1 MRSLALV
8 LSLSVMGVSVVAAAT
23 SYDPLDDLVSTAKKE
38 INAKEAIDKS
48 KDRVL
53 NNPRREK
60 MEKGFWQ
67 FFQGKSGA
75 KPGEFCT
82 AVYWQKSQM
91 ISVLGPGGEYR
102 GAMLG
107 FIAVE
112 PKPPFPRPDNP
123 KEIQKVKV
131 TLTQGTDPSATITAF
146 NRTVADFSD
155 EIQFAVPTIEA
166 ALAGMEDKL
175 NFRIEY
181 EGSKIFELEWHSGL
195 AAREML
201 KKCLKGENVDGK
213 EVL

>member
-1 MRSLALV
+1 MRKLL
-8 LSLSVMGVSVVAAAT
+8 LLLPLLVAAAVAEAG
-23 SYDPLDDLVSTAKKE
+23 SYDPLEDLVSTAKKE
-38 INAKEAIDKS
+38 INAKGAIEQS

-82 AVYWQKSQM
+82 AVYWQKDQM
-91 ISVLGPGGEYR
+91 ISVLGPGGEYK

-131 TLTQGTDPSATITAF
+131 TLTQGADPSATVTAF
-146 NRTVADFSD
+146 NRTVADFAD
-155 EIQFAVPTIEA
+155 EVQFAVPTIDA

-195 AAREML
+195 AARDML
-201 KKCLKGENVDGK
+201 RRCLKGENMDGK
-213 EVL
+213 EVM

>member
-1 MRSLALV
+1 MRKLALV
-8 LSLSVMGVSVVAAAT
+8 LSWLLVSTVSEAGA
-23 SYDPLDDLVSTAKKE
+23 YDPLDDLVSTAKKE

-53 NNPRREK
+53 NDPRRAK

-67 FFQGKSGA
+67 FFQGKSDA

-82 AVYWQKSQM
+82 AVYWQKGQM
-91 ISVLGPGGEYR
+91 ISLSGPGGDYK
-102 GAMLG
+102 GALLG

-123 KEIQKVKV
+123 KDVQKVKV
-131 TLTQGTDPSATITAF
+131 TLKQGNDAPATITAF
-146 NRTVADFSD
+146 NRTVAAAVD
-155 EIQFAVPTIEA
+155 EIKFAVPTIDA
-166 ALAGMEDKL
+166 ALAGMEDTL
-175 NFRIEY
+175 NFRIDY

-201 KKCLKGENVDGK
+201 KKCLQGENVAGK

>member
-1 MRSLALV
+1 MRKLVLV
-8 LSLSVMGVSVVAAAT
+8 LSLLVAAAVVEAG
-23 SYDPLDDLVSTAKKE
+23 SYDPLEDLVSTAKKE
-38 INAKEAIDKS
+38 INAKGAIEQS

-82 AVYWQKSQM
+82 AVYWQKGQM

-112 PKPPFPRPDNP
+112 PDPTFPRPDNP
-123 KEIQKVKV
+123 KEILKVKV
-131 TLTQGTDPSATITAF
+131 TLTQGNDPSATITAF
-146 NRTVADFSD
+146 NRTVAGFAD
-155 EIQFAVPTIEA
+155 EIQFAVPTIDA

-175 NFRIEY
+175 NFRIEF
-181 EGSKIFELEWHSGL
+181 EGRKIFELEWHSGL
-195 AAREML
+195 AARDML

-213 EVL
+213 EVM

>member
-1 MRSLALV
+1 MRKLV
-8 LSLSVMGVSVVAAAT
+8 LVISLLVAATVAEAG
-23 SYDPLDDLVSTAKKE
+23 SYDPLEDLVSTAKKE
-38 INAKEAIDKS
+38 INAKGAIEQS

-53 NNPRREK
+53 NNPRTEK

-91 ISVLGPGGEYR
+91 ISLLGPGGEYR
-102 GAMLG
+102 GALLG

-123 KEIQKVKV
+123 KEIEKVKV
-131 TLTQGTDPSATITAF
+131 TLTQGNDPSASITAF
-146 NRTVADFSD
+146 NRTVAGFAD
-155 EIQFAVPTIEA
+155 EIQFAVPTIDA

-195 AAREML
+195 AARDTL

-213 EVL
+213 EVM

>member
-1 MRSLALV
+1 MRKLALV
-8 LSLSVMGVSVVAAAT
+8 LSLLVAAAVAEAEV
-23 SYDPLDDLVSTAKKE
+23 YDPLEDLVSTAKKE
-38 INAKEAIDKS
+38 INAKEAIEQS

-82 AVYWQKSQM
+82 AVYWQKGQM

-123 KEIQKVKV
+123 KEIQKVKL
-131 TLTQGTDPSATITAF
+131 TLTQGKDPSATITAF
-146 NRTVADFSD
+146 NRTVADFAD
-155 EIQFAVPTIEA
+155 EIQFAVPTIDA

-195 AAREML
+195 AARDIL
-201 KKCLKGENVDGK
+201 KKCLKGENVEGK

>member
-1 MRSLALV
+1 MRKLL
-8 LSLSVMGVSVVAAAT
+8 LLLPLLVAAAVAEAG
-23 SYDPLDDLVSTAKKE
+23 SYDPLEDLVSTAKKE
-38 INAKEAIDKS
+38 INAKGAIEQS

-82 AVYWQKSQM
+82 AVYWQKDQM
-91 ISVLGPGGEYR
+91 ISVLGPGGEYK

-131 TLTQGTDPSATITAF
+131 TLTQGADPSATVTAF
-146 NRTVADFSD
+146 NRTVADFAD
-155 EIQFAVPTIEA
+155 EIQFAVPTIDA

-195 AAREML
+195 AARDIL
-201 KKCLKGENVDGK
+201 RKCLKGENVDGK
-213 EVL
+213 EVM

>member
-1 MRSLALV
+1 MRKLL
-8 LSLSVMGVSVVAAAT
+8 LLLPLLVAAAVAEAG
-23 SYDPLDDLVSTAKKE
+23 SYDPLEDLVSTAKKE
-38 INAKEAIDKS
+38 INAKGAIEQS

-82 AVYWQKSQM
+82 AVYWQKDQM
-91 ISVLGPGGEYR
+91 ISVLGPGGEYK

-112 PKPPFPRPDNP
+112 PKPPFPRPNNP

-131 TLTQGTDPSATITAF
+131 TLTQGADPSATVTAF
-146 NRTVADFSD
+146 NRTVADFAD
-155 EIQFAVPTIEA
+155 EIQFAVPTIDA

-195 AAREML
+195 AARDML
-201 KKCLKGENVDGK
+201 RRCLKGENMDGK
-213 EVL
+213 EVM

>member
-1 MRSLALV
+1 MRKLALV
-8 LSLSVMGVSVVAAAT
+8 LSLLVAAAVAEAEA
-23 SYDPLDDLVSTAKKE
+23 YDPLDDLVSTAKKE
-38 INAKEAIDKS
+38 INAKVAIEQS

-60 MEKGFWQ
+60 MEEGFWQ
-67 FFQGKSGA
+67 FFQGNSGA

-82 AVYWQKSQM
+82 AVYWQKGQM

-146 NRTVADFSD
+146 NRTVADFAD

-213 EVL
+213 EVM